1 VKARIVGKP
10 NSESD
15 AAVAR
20 YLERWLERDLPGT
33 AWSVREGTERL
44 SGPVAA
50 PRELDIG
57 TGGPD
62 DEGAVAA

>member
-1 VKARIVGKP
+1 MNARIVGKP
-10 NSESD
+10 SAESD

-20 YLERWLERDLPGT
+20 FLERWLERDLPGT

-44 SGPVAA
+44 SRPVPA

-62 DEGAVAA
+62 DDGAVAA